1 MTFELAHENKSW
13 FLFLILDSFFNF
25 YFFSNLS
32 SSLSVEDLGL
42 GAIDRTSSCQGR
54 RPSGQIQVSKT
65 VAGANP
71 PSIPGL
77 LKARAGGSRD
87 GVVILDSR

>member
-1 MTFELAHENKSW
+1 M
-13 FLFLILDSFFNF
+13 
-25 YFFSNLS
+25 
-32 SSLSVEDLGL
+32 EDLGL

-65 VAGANP
+65 VAGAHP

>member
-1 MTFELAHENKSW
+1 MKTKVGFY
-13 FLFLILDSFFNF
+13 FLFWIVFFYF

-65 VAGANP
+65 VAGAHP